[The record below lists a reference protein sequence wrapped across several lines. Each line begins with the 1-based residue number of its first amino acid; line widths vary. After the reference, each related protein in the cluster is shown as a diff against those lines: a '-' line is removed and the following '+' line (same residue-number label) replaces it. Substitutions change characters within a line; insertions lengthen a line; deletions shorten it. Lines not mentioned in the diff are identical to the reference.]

1 MDECVYKPIDV
12 LMLLQA
18 IEGAGSRS
26 AAPEVETASVT
37 GSVATQG

>member
-1 MDECVYKPIDV
+1 VYKPIDV

-37 GSVATQG
+37 GPVATQG